1 MLSRVSAS
9 VSEVSLNV
17 LGWLALRGNSTKVY
31 GFGRE
36 VISLCGIHLLYFF
49 YSSRAPWG
57 FSNTCA
63 EIIKL
68 SGGSSSK

>member
-1 MLSRVSAS
+1 
-9 VSEVSLNV
+9 
-17 LGWLALRGNSTKVY
+17 LALRGTSTKVY

-36 VISLCGIHLLYFF
+36 AISLRRIHLLYFF
-49 YSSRAPWG
+49 YSSRGPWG

-63 EIIKL
+63 EIMKL